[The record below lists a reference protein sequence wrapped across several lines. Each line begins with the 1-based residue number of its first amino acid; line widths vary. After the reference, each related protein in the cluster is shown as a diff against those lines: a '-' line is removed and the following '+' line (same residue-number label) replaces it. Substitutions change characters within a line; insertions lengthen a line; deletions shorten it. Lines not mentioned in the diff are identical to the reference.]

1 MGDNGKMFS
10 SYSVSWWEP
19 NKGIDIFLGK
29 KIKPKKTKLDFSI
42 FVRFNKRSRRA
53 RWKRWFDPVCDSF
66 VCGTNRNRSRP
77 TGRRDGHITIGTSPC
92 HRQLCAFVLLVFL
105 FFSFLNST
113 HANCICSKWY
123 DCWLPVCVCVC
134 VCRSGHSSEIASNK
148 LVEHAGRATV
158 HLLARQP
165 LSPAKCIRHHWQQG
179 ERKKKNNRV
188 MRTFAAIS

>member
-1 MGDNGKMFS
+1 MFS

-29 KIKPKKTKLDFSI
+29 QIKPPKKQNLISRYLWGSIREVAGHAGSVDLIRFVIPSFLAPQPTAIGVDRLDGET
-42 FVRFNKRSRRA
+42 A
-53 RWKRWFDPVCDSF
+53 
-66 VCGTNRNRSRP
+66 
-77 TGRRDGHITIGTSPC
+77 TSPSC
-92 HRQLCAFVLLVFL
+92 QPVPQTTLRFCFTRFFILFL
-105 FFSFLNST
+105 FEFNT
-113 HANCICSKWY
+113 HAICICSKWY

-179 ERKKKNNRV
+179 KKTKKQKNNRV